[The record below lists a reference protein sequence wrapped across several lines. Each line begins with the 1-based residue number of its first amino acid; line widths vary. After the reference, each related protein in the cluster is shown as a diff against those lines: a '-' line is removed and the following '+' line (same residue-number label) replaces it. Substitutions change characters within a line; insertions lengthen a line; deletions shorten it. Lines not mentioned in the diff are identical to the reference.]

1 MSTDQHRSR
10 KEKNII
16 LTGFMGVGKTTI
28 GHHIAQKLNRPFID
42 ADQEIEKLLKMPV
55 TQIFSTLGEQKFRE
69 IEKDF
74 IIGLCK
80 TTRRSVVSL
89 GGGAFLQLAIRNVCL
104 STSYVVFLNL
114 GWNAWK
120 ERLHLLMDNRPIL
133 QGKSLE
139 EIEVLYHARQAVY
152 ACHHWRID
160 LDGLRP
166 EEAADKIVQTIRQAW
181 ESSGPMDGTLTDV

>member
-1 MSTDQHRSR
+1 MSTDPHRSR

-28 GHHIAQKLNRPFID
+28 GQHIAQKLNRPFID
-42 ADQEIEKLLKMPV
+42 ADQEIEKLHQMPV
-55 TQIFSTLGEQKFRE
+55 TRIFSTLGEQKFRE

-74 IIGLCK
+74 ITGLCQ
-80 TTRRSVVSL
+80 TARQSVVSL
-89 GGGAFLQLAIRNVCL
+89 GGGAFLQEAIRNVCL
-104 STSYVVFLNL
+104 STSYVVFLDL

-139 EIEVLYHARQAVY
+139 EIEALYKARQSIY
-152 ACHHWRID
+152 AHHHWRVNTEH
-160 LDGLRP
+160 LNP
-166 EEAADKIVQTIRQAW
+166 EAAADKIVHTLRLAWQSDDPIAGTPATI
-181 ESSGPMDGTLTDV
+181 

>member
-28 GHHIAQKLNRPFID
+28 GQHIAQKLNRPFID
-42 ADQEIEKLLKMPV
+42 ADQEIEKLHKMPV

-74 IIGLCK
+74 ITGLCK
-80 TTRRSVVSL
+80 TTSRSVVSL
-89 GGGAFLQLAIRNVCL
+89 GGGAFLQEAIRNVCL
-104 STSYVVFLNL
+104 STSYVVFLDL
-114 GWNAWK
+114 EWNAWK

-139 EIEVLYHARQAVY
+139 EIQVLYNARQAVY
-152 ACHHWRID
+152 AYHHWRID
-160 LDGLRP
+160 PEGLRP